1 MDDKAAIRYCLL
13 RASIEDS
20 LRLIQPRM
28 WMALPSTGHVAEQ
41 LEVTAEMGTTL
52 PPAGEFDDD
61 GVFHPFEPG
70 NAAEASS
77 MTGNGSG
84 GGVSEMEFVEVGVET
99 IALQSD
105 AILVLD
111 HLTDIVI
118 WSGSNV
124 KVELNH
130 FNPCIIPHFYFHT
143 YEK

>member
-28 WMALPSTGHVAEQ
+28 WMALPSTGHAEQ
-41 LEVTAEMGTTL
+41 LEVTTEIGTTL

-70 NAAEASS
+70 HAAEARS

-84 GGVSEMEFVEVGVET
+84 RVFEMEFVEVGVET

-130 FNPCIIPHFYFHT
+130 FHPCIIPHYFHT
-143 YEK
+143 YET